1 MGRTVKMKTALIDGR
16 AIFSPVMLH
25 ESLKSQLGFPEWYG
39 MNLDALH
46 DMLTQP
52 ERIGLIV
59 TNTRLLKENLGERWD
74 AIRALLTDCAAENP
88 RLSVLIEP
96 FEA

>member
-1 MGRTVKMKTALIDGR
+1 MKTALIDGR
-16 AIFSPVMLH
+16 MIFSAVMLH
-25 ESLKSQLGFPEWYG
+25 ESLKKQLCFPEWYG

-59 TNTRLLKENLGERWD
+59 TNTELLKENLGARWD
-74 AIRALLTDCAAENP
+74 AFAALLDDCREENP
-88 RLSVLIEP
+88 MLTVLTEP
-96 FEA
+96 FV